1 MIFNNIIYFN
11 NLSYCM
17 TQCCRDTH
25 KIAIIYVAEGQED
38 KVSIISNTGGSQAY
52 EDFISAL
59 AWEVLIINIGV

>member
-1 MIFNNIIYFN
+1 MI
-11 NLSYCM
+11 
-17 TQCCRDTH
+17 QCCRDTH

-59 AWEVLIINIGV
+59 AWEVRNISFF